1 MKKEILTY
9 VISSIPYL
17 FAGYLLGNGL
27 TDIRK
32 DEREKTIKEVLEYVE
47 STETSGSD
55 YWAELIKKHFLSSD
69 PMEELAKLLDENK
82 ELGRQLKEC
91 KKK

>member
-47 STETSGSD
+47 STEISGSD
-55 YWAELIKKHFLSSD
+55 YWAELIKKHFLSSPED
-69 PMEELAKLLDENK
+69 ELAKLLDENK